1 MDKEFEALKKKVDEL
16 EKQIKQKSLD
26 MFGRSYSQVGSS
38 SSDFLIKTKGQ
49 VKIQWG
55 SKFIDL
61 IKDGKINAN
70 SKFIYIRDEVGSKD
84 GIYVSTNGQSVI
96 LKAGD
101 AQINLLGEV
110 GTTYVSFLGA
120 QNSTSEQKH
129 QALTNIGFLY
139 PNLDSIDSN
148 SLQNGIIYIESE
160 HKLYIV
166 QEGKLTELSL
176 EIPSPYTEQF
186 IIAKNDSK
194 QGAIFIQ
201 GTGISNSLAFDNFY
215 IYYQEQ
221 SAYFKSPYSFI
232 FTIGDSDILKI
243 DSSSVTTNQQ
253 VVSSM
258 FRSSNSSST
267 YGFRLYTLSGVSTL
281 EVDNL
286 VVRNG
291 ISSTSD
297 TYPTYWWADSNV
309 VSSVE
314 FNTDSYDLTLRYIN
328 AFEVG
333 DCLYTFVNQQGEDQ
347 QDQNEQSTISREVV
361 SLTVT
366 QSSLDTI
373 RVTSNSSINYY
384 NLNNAILFK
393 INVGTLIRNSNK
405 GLDIVNSNSFED
417 EQNIQNIHTR
427 IGNLSDL
434 NLYNIVNGQE
444 HKVEDK
450 NGVYSQNGI
459 FKVIQYASD
468 YNLLEDDNSSNLAS
482 TEWITKFVN
491 NLLPVGSII
500 AFSGSSIPENWAL
513 CDGNNGT
520 PNLVGKFIKAES
532 STGEEGGEEEITIE
546 IENLPSHTHTVTSGS
561 ITTSTD
567 GEHSHTV
574 QYSSGN
580 PGVTEEG
587 SDAFVGTGTTDTS
600 ESGSHS
606 HTVNLSGLQLSNVGE
621 NKPIE
626 WEPKYFSLMFIMR
639 IK

>member
-546 IENLPSHTHTVTSGS
+546 IENLPSHTVTSGS